1 MITFI
6 NDTLIRLIEVT
17 MTSRYL
23 NNLIDLLITIW
34 RVKPEYLETAI
45 NSTVPT
51 YGDDAGIW
59 TRETM
64 VRGKCSYHCTTPA
77 LHPCSL
83 NWCITNKSAF
93 IKRLLNKKG
102 FGYISLALVCMIK
115 YTLIT
120 WFSFLLKKCLY
131 EVNQPQRSEI
141 FFRATKRSRQT
152 GQPAFSYKHNN
163 NFIRKQSMTRG
174 SPVNLAGS
182 SHLPFLFQ
190 VWRKCKDWWQN
201 DLRIF

>member
-83 NWCITNKSAF
+83 NWCITNQSAF

-102 FGYISLALVCMIK
+102 VGHISLALVCMMK
-115 YTLIT
+115 YTLIA

-131 EVNQPQRSEI
+131 EVNQPWSACWDLLSSDQKI
-141 FFRATKRSRQT
+141 TANGATCILILTQQQFYTETKHDPRQP
-152 GQPAFSYKHNN
+152 G
-163 NFIRKQSMTRG
+163 
-174 SPVNLAGS
+174 
-182 SHLPFLFQ
+182 
-190 VWRKCKDWWQN
+190 
-201 DLRIF
+201 